1 MLLSLLLMTVCASAV
16 PAKRGIWA
24 TITLADGSQVRATLV
39 GDEHLHFMIAEDGT
53 RYVRSQQGD
62 FYVKADIEAMT
73 LNAEKRV
80 MKANRHRN
88 TRLRKAMKARGDFAT
103 NQFIGEKK
111 GLIILVN
118 FQKKSFASGHNQ
130 ALFNDIANAENYT
143 GNGFKGSVSDYFR
156 AQSGGQFLLTFDVV
170 GPVTLSKEYKY
181 YGENDSDDN
190 DMRPEE
196 MVVEACQLV
205 DGQVDFSKYDWDGD
219 GEVDQV
225 FILYAGHGEA
235 DYYYKDTDV
244 VWPHEWEL
252 SASDKVQPITLD
264 GVTINTYACSN
275 EINLTG
281 GLDGI
286 STICHEFSHCLGYPD
301 LYDTRYQGHF
311 GMGEFDLMCSGTSND
326 NGYTPPAYSGYE
338 RWVAGWQQPIELT
351 EYTEVKK
358 LKPITDGGEF
368 YVIYND
374 GNKNEYYVLE
384 NRQQKG
390 YDKYIPSRGLMI
402 THVDYTPGAWEYNVV
417 NTIGNYYDENQKVV
431 RNDHQRLTIFHADN
445 DDDSQYWMP
454 GDYYSEQTTSTDL
467 YPANGNNK
475 LTNNS
480 APAAKLYNKNADG
493 SKLMSK
499 PITNI
504 TQNSD
509 GTVSFVFG
517 ATESDDPVTGDGEF
531 VKVTRDDQ
539 IALGNEYILVCEQYA
554 KSPGAIYSGW
564 FSSYFQCVDITLD
577 GNTANQGD
585 AQVFTLG
592 GSSAGYSLRMA
603 DGKYVSATSAKSIK
617 SSSTA
622 EATWLITPT
631 DDGYVVDAKSTT
643 YVGRIWFNYNSGYTP
658 RFTNYTSTSGLTP
671 AVLYV
676 KNTATGIGRVK
687 VAGKAAGKGIYS
699 LDGRYLGTD
708 LSPLGHGIYIVDGK
722 KVAK

>member
-1 MLLSLLLMTVCASAV
+1 
-16 PAKRGIWA
+16 
-24 TITLADGSQVRATLV
+24 
-39 GDEHLHFMIAEDGT
+39 
-53 RYVRSQQGD
+53 
-62 FYVKADIEAMT
+62 
-73 LNAEKRV
+73 
-80 MKANRHRN
+80 
-88 TRLRKAMKARGDFAT
+88 
-103 NQFIGEKK
+103 
-111 GLIILVN
+111 
-118 FQKKSFASGHNQ
+118 
-130 ALFNDIANAENYT
+130 
-143 GNGFKGSVSDYFR
+143 
-156 AQSGGQFLLTFDVV
+156 
-170 GPVTLSKEYKY
+170 
-181 YGENDSDDN
+181 
-190 DMRPEE
+190 
-196 MVVEACQLV
+196 
-205 DGQVDFSKYDWDGD
+205 
-219 GEVDQV
+219 
-225 FILYAGHGEA
+225 
-235 DYYYKDTDV
+235 
-244 VWPHEWEL
+244 
-252 SASDKVQPITLD
+252 
-264 GVTINTYACSN
+264 
-275 EINLTG
+275 
-281 GLDGI
+281 
-286 STICHEFSHCLGYPD
+286 
-301 LYDTRYQGHF
+301 
-311 GMGEFDLMCSGTSND
+311 MGEFDLMCSGTSND

-402 THVDYTPGAWEYNVV
+402 THVDYAPGAWEYNVV
-417 NTIGNYYDENQKVV
+417 NTMGNYYDENQQVV
-431 RNDHQRLTIFHADN
+431 RNNHQRLTIFHADN

-454 GDYYSEQTTSTDL
+454 GGYYSEQTTSTDL

-622 EATWLITPT
+622 AATWLITPT
-631 DDGYVVDAKSTT
+631 DDGYVVDAKSTA

-676 KNTATGIGRVK
+676 KQTATGIGSIK
-687 VAGKAAGKGIYS
+687 AAGKAVGKGIYS

-708 LSPLGHGIYIVDGK
+708 LNRLGHGIYIVDGK